1 LTRQLAPPIILRA
14 MAKKKRKPIR
24 RKPQST
30 ENREERNEVVL
41 KPFLGLSPGLYLTI
55 LYSLLILF
63 VLFILL
69 FYKGLHD
76 GGEYLRVTTFPPGA
90 SVQVDGRYV
99 GSSPCEA
106 LVKKGNHTITVS
118 KPYFDAVVLKDE
130 FRGPVFGTL
139 FVRPRRVLDFDLVLA
154 DPAALVREGIE
165 DFAANPH
172 IPEILVETVWAG
184 NNSPSGIE
192 DLYYFMDKARYF
204 VTNFLQLHS
213 YLYAL
218 GSVEAGAGAM
228 TPSSLLSAVNKIVQ
242 FNQKYENFPF
252 WLTVVLQYDAAQRV
266 VNTPWFTNLLAD
278 YRMRYEQLR
287 TQARTVQPSGGSA
300 IVVQGLRFV
309 NVPGG
314 DLLQGDGQ
322 DGFASLQL
330 PHPVSIPSFLMSES
344 EVTNKVFQTF
354 TENNPEWS
362 LANKSSLIKQG
373 IADEQYLSAWQNAG
387 DQPDWEHLPVTFV
400 SFHAARAFCQWLTS
414 KLPPAYAG
422 YSARL
427 PFESEWEWASRGG
440 LVGADY
446 PTGRPSAE
454 DRFFSPG
461 IDGPSPVGGSARNGY
476 GLQDMTGN
484 VWEWCLDWYS
494 PVKYLFSSLNPE
506 NNNFDSSQEL
516 PLGAEK
522 VIRGGSWANE
532 QELIKVSTRGSQP
545 PDWCTPYLGFRVILS
560 RYVP

>member
-1 LTRQLAPPIILRA
+1 

-24 RKPQST
+24 RKPQPLET
-30 ENREERNEVVL
+30 REERNEVIL

-55 LYSLLILF
+55 LYGLLILF
-63 VLFILL
+63 ILFMLL
-69 FYKGLHD
+69 FYKGLRD
-76 GGEYLRVTTFPPGA
+76 RGEYLRVKTFPPGA
-90 SVQVDGRYV
+90 SVKVDGLYV
-99 GSSPCEA
+99 GSSPCQA
-106 LVKKGNHTITVS
+106 LVKQGNHTVTVS
-118 KPYFDAVVLKDE
+118 KPHFDPIVLEDD

-139 FVRPRRVLDFDLVLA
+139 FVRPRRVLNIDLVLS
-154 DPAALVREGIE
+154 DPAALVRQGIE

-172 IPEILVETVWAG
+172 IPEILAETVWGG

-192 DLYYFMDKARYF
+192 DLYYFVDKAKYF
-204 VTNFLQLHS
+204 VTNSLQLHS

-218 GSVEAGAGAM
+218 SSVEANIGVM
-228 TPSSLLSAVNKIVQ
+228 TPTKLISTVNKIVQ
-242 FNQKYENFPF
+242 LNQKYENFPF
-252 WLTVVLQYDAAQRV
+252 WLAVVLQDEAAQHLV
-266 VNTPWFTNLLAD
+266 DTPWFTDVLAD
-278 YRMRYEQLR
+278 YRVRYDQLR
-287 TQARTVQPSGGSA
+287 KQATVVRQTGGSDS
-300 IVVQGLRFV
+300 IVVQGLHFV
-309 NVPGG
+309 SVPGG
-314 DLLQGDGQ
+314 ELLQGDGE
-322 DGFASLQL
+322 DGFASVQL
-330 PHPVSIPSFLMSES
+330 PHPVSVPAFSMSES
-344 EVTNKVFQTF
+344 EVTNRVFQNF
-354 TENNPEWS
+354 LEENPEWA
-362 LANKSSLIKQG
+362 LANKSSLVEQG
-373 IADEQYLSAWQNAG
+373 FVDEQYLSAWPNRA
-387 DQPDWEHLPVTFV
+387 DQPDWEELPVTNV
-400 SFHAARAFCQWLTS
+400 SFYAARAFCQWLTS
-414 KLPPAYAG
+414 KLPAAYSD
-422 YSARL
+422 YSVRL

-454 DRFFSPG
+454 DHFFSPG
-461 IDGPSPVGGSARNGY
+461 IDGPSPVGGSPRNGY

-506 NNNFDSSQEL
+506 NNDFDSSQEL